1 VLQVMRASAK
11 YIWIV
16 VAALFVG
23 GFLLYTTSGLSSRTP
38 ATATTA
44 VAKVNGREITALD
57 WQRVLSQREQE
68 ATQRL
73 GRQMTL
79 DERDQLRQNAF
90 EELVNNI
97 LLEQELDRRH
107 IRVTDAELIEAVR
120 NNPPP
125 DLMNAPQLQ
134 TDGRFDQQKYLRF
147 LTSPM
152 AKQQGFL
159 NTLETMYR
167 QEIPREKLFEQ
178 IAAGVYVT
186 DQQLWSLWRDTH
198 DSARVS
204 FVRFTPDSASQASV
218 TVTDAEMRT
227 YYDHHHDELT
237 RKGQAV
243 LSLVMLPRAITHLDS
258 AATLAHLLALRHEIE
273 GGTKFEDVA
282 KRESSDSGSAVQ
294 GGSLG
299 WGKHGR
305 FVPQFESAAWALKPG
320 ELSAPILT
328 PFGYHLIKMDQR
340 QGDSALFS
348 HILLRVQPSDSSAAR
363 INARA
368 DSLERTAAQLES
380 PGQFDHAIK
389 ALGLTAT
396 TVHATE
402 GTPLFWNGHQ
412 VPSVGAW
419 AFGGVKAGETSELYE
434 APDGFYIAR
443 LDSLTPG
450 GLPSFADAKPT
461 LHRLVAQ
468 QKARDLLMV
477 SAGRFSAQAAS
488 TSIEQAAK
496 GANVPVVTSP
506 VFTPTSYVPD
516 LGRMN
521 EVIGAAFGLPVGAVS
536 DPIETPTDV
545 VVLRVD
551 RRVPTD
557 SAAWAKQKETQ
568 RQNVVRDLRRQRVE
582 EFLADLREVATVA
595 DNRKAVE
602 AASRVPTT
610 GSG

>member
-1 VLQVMRASAK
+1 MRASAK